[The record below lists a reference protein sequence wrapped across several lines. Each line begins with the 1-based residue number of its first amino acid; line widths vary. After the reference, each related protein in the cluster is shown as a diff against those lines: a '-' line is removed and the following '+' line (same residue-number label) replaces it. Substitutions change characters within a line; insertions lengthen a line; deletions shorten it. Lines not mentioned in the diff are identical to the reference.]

1 MRNAYGLSRLFS
13 TSSRLLRGYSEL
25 RSRLGLYFSAPGPP
39 VLRDFFSTSPQILSS
54 LALVLLDFPSRKL
67 TTSRVFPVKKSRGAV
82 WAHRERRSGPQ
93 GPILGVLVEILRFR
107 RLPIESPTSFQ
118 DFLSTSQDFIVSRS
132 STFSLTVHRV
142 SNDFLSSFHDFIVS
156 RNRLSSSFQREKP

>member
-1 MRNAYGLSRLFS
+1 MHTGCPGCSQRPLD
-13 TSSRLLRGYSEL
+13 SSGVIKS
-25 RSRLGLYFSAPGPP
+25 LGLDWASPFRHQDLQCSGIF
-39 VLRDFFSTSPQILSS
+39 LNFFSNFVIFGASFARLS
-54 LALVLLDFPSRKL
+54 LEKVDDFPCFSRKE
-67 TTSRVFPVKKSRGAV
+67 KSWSSV
-82 WAHRERRSGPQ
+82 AHRERRSGHQ
-93 GPILGVLVEILRFR
+93 GPILGVLVEILPFR

-156 RNRLSSSFQREKP
+156 RCRLSSSFQREKP

>member
-1 MRNAYGLSRLFS
+1 MHTGCPGCSQRPLD
-13 TSSRLLRGYSEL
+13 SSGVIQS
-25 RSRLGLYFSAPGPP
+25 LGLDWA
-39 VLRDFFSTSPQILSS
+39 STFRHQDLQCSDIFLNFASTFVIFGASFARLS
-54 LALVLLDFPSRKL
+54 LEKVDDFPCFSRKE
-67 TTSRVFPVKKSRGAV
+67 KSWSSVG
-82 WAHRERRSGPQ
+82 HRERRSGHQ

-156 RNRLSSSFQREKP
+156 RNRVPR

>member
-1 MRNAYGLSRLFS
+1 MHTGCPGCSQRPLD
-13 TSSRLLRGYSEL
+13 SSGVIKS
-25 RSRLGLYFSAPGPP
+25 LGLDLASTFRHQDLQCSGISLNFASNFVIFGASFARLSLEKVDDFPCFS
-39 VLRDFFSTSPQILSS
+39 RKEKSLSS
-54 LALVLLDFPSRKL
+54 V
-67 TTSRVFPVKKSRGAV
+67 G
-82 WAHRERRSGPQ
+82 HRERRSGPQ

-142 SNDFLSSFHDFIVS
+142 SNDFLSSFLDFLVS
-156 RNRLSSSFQREKP
+156 RYRLSSSFQREKS

>member
-25 RSRLGLYFSAPGPP
+25 RSRLG
-39 VLRDFFSTSPQILSS
+39 STFRHQDLQCSGIFLNFASTFVIFGASFARLS
-54 LALVLLDFPSRKL
+54 LEKVDGFPCFSRKE
-67 TTSRVFPVKKSRGAV
+67 KSWSSVG
-82 WAHRERRSGPQ
+82 HRERRSGHQ
-93 GPILGVLVEILRFR
+93 GPILGVLVEILPFR
-107 RLPIESPTSFQ
+107 RLPIEYPTSFQ

-142 SNDFLSSFHDFIVS
+142 SNDFLSSFHGFIVS
-156 RNRLSSSFQREKP
+156 RNRVPR